1 MVSRSESAFRL
12 GRPSASEG
20 VADRAAQDAT
30 FAAFCYKCLRR
41 HADGDWGNISM
52 QDKTRNQRA
61 LQEGSRILSTYRR
74 KGWPEIWIVT
84 EADRSATRILFPQEY
99 QGEPC

>member
-1 MVSRSESAFRL
+1 MASRPESVLRL

-20 VADRAAQDAT
+20 VADRAAQDAR
-30 FAAFCYKCLRR
+30 FATFCYQCLRR
-41 HADGDWGNISM
+41 HANSDWGNISM

-61 LQEGSRILSTYRR
+61 LEEGSLILSTYRR
-74 KGWPEIWIVT
+74 KGCPEIWIVT
-84 EADRSATRILFPQEY
+84 EADRSTTKILLPHEY